1 MRPTAAAEPPRAA
14 GLAWRALAV
23 LAMAVALYA
32 VPLALADRVDPRLS
46 LLALLAIDA
55 LLVAVVAGSRGA
67 LKVAAGLLALLALSA
82 LGREIGGFA
91 LPSVLTF
98 GAIAAGFAWTLRP
111 GATPLVTAIARQVHG
126 AATDGALERYTR
138 GLTAAWA
145 AGFALLAAASALLAL
160 HASFE
165 TWTLVVN
172 LLSWPLI
179 GAGFVLE
186 WALRRIGFPALPAST
201 PVQVVGAVLRY
212 AAGGG
217 PARRPGGPAVGR

>member
-1 MRPTAAAEPPRAA
+1 MRPTAAAERPS
-14 GLAWRALAV
+14 GVVVAWRALAV
-23 LAMAVALYA
+23 LAMTLALYA
-32 VPLALADRVDPRLS
+32 VPLAFADRIDPRLTLLL
-46 LLALLAIDA
+46 LLAVDA
-55 LLVAVVAGSRGA
+55 LLIAALAGSRASPGLA
-67 LKVAAGLLALLALSA
+67 LALFGLLALSGAA
-82 LGREIGGFA
+82 RGIGGFA

-98 GAIAAGFAWTLRP
+98 LVIAAGFAWTLRP

-126 AATDGALERYTR
+126 PATDGPLERYTR

-145 AGFALLAAASALLAL
+145 GGFVLLAFASAVLAV

-186 WALRRIGFPALPAST
+186 WALRRIWFPGLPPST
-201 PVQVVGAVLRY
+201 PAQVVGAVLRY
-212 AAGGG
+212 ASGTPAARAGG
-217 PARRPGGPAVGR
+217 AAGGR

>member
-1 MRPTAAAEPPRAA
+1 MRPTAAAEPSRAA

-23 LAMAVALYA
+23 LAMSVALYA

-55 LLVAVVAGSRGA
+55 LLVAAVAGSRGS
-67 LKVAAGLLALLALSA
+67 LKVALGLLALLALSA
-82 LGREIGGFA
+82 GSRDLGWFA

-98 GAIAAGFAWTLRP
+98 AAIAAGFAWTLRP

-126 AATDGALERYTR
+126 PATDAALERYTR

-145 AGFALLAAASALLAL
+145 GGFALLAAASAVLAL
-160 HASFE
+160 RASFE

-179 GAGFVLE
+179 GAGFVVE
-186 WALRRIGFPALPAST
+186 WALRRIWFPRLPAST
-201 PVQVVGAVLRY
+201 PAQVVDAVLRY
-212 AAGGG
+212 AAG
-217 PARRPGGPAVGR
+217 APAVRGGGAAVRR